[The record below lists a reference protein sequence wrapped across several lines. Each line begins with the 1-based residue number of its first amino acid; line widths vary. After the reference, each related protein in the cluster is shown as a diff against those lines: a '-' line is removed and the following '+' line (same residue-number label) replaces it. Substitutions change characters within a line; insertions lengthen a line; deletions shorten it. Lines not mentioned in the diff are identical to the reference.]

1 MTDTLRIA
9 GPGEETLGSGLV
21 SSSGKKNFNKKDA
34 PLKLTYGERPRGK
47 NSGSNLSHK
56 SI

>member
-1 MTDTLRIA
+1 MTDTLKIA
-9 GPGEETLGSGLV
+9 GPGEKTLGSGLV
-21 SSSGKKNFNKKDA
+21 SSNGKKNFNKKDT